1 MELVQPLLLQLRSL
15 PLRNLP
21 SDIAQGT
28 QEAHGLR
35 LVIWFPGPEGGC
47 GVQDGRQNTH
57 LPLVPPQIQMVEE
70 AEKRQS
76 RKGRCIRHKDHG
88 QGNLQTEG
96 PTTPLRRKRRR
107 SQTGAFA
114 EAEQRQGGGCGGRE
128 EQAKVAV

>member
-1 MELVQPLLLQLRSL
+1 MELVQPLLPQLRSL
-15 PLRNLP
+15 PLRNLT

-28 QEAHGLR
+28 QEAHGPALQGLLR

-47 GVQDGRQNTH
+47 GVQDGGQNTH

-88 QGNLQTEG
+88 QGNLQNEG
-96 PTTPLRRKRRR
+96 PQPH
-107 SQTGAFA
+107 S
-114 EAEQRQGGGCGGRE
+114 GG
-128 EQAKVAV
+128 KVRLYLVLI